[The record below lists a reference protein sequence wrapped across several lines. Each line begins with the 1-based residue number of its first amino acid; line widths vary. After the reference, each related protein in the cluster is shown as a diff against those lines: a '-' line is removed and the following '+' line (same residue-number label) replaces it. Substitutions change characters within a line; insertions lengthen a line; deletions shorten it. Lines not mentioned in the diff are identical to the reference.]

1 MLDSIIAWSLSHRL
15 VVLAGAALVCLVGG
29 VAVSKLVIDAF
40 PDTTPVQV
48 QINTVAPGMVAE
60 EVERQ
65 ITFPIELEMGGM
77 PGLES
82 IRSASMFGLSVVIV
96 TFQDGTDI
104 YFARQLINERIG
116 GVAVPAGVS
125 RPELGPVSTGLGEVL
140 HYLLVPDGMSLT
152 EVKTL
157 QEWTLKPAMRSVPGV
172 AEINAWGGLNKQ
184 YQIRVDPTLLK
195 KYALTFDQVV
205 EAVPRNNF
213 NVGGGVIEQGGDALL
228 VYGVGRTVNIAEIE
242 RIVIASNEGVP
253 IRIRDVAEVV
263 IGHEI
268 RKGLVTANGR
278 GEVVLGLGFMLMGE
292 NSYAVTSRL
301 RDRLELLR
309 PDLPAGV
316 DVEVVYDRTRLID
329 QVIATVRQNLLEGAF
344 LVVIILYCLLGNLR
358 AGLVAATAIPLSMM
372 CGFVGMWQTGI
383 AASLLSLGAIDFGI
397 VVDSSVVVIE
407 SILERIAHHPGL
419 TGKERL
425 ALVEEATKAV
435 KKPACFGQLI
445 IMIVYIP
452 ILTLEGVEGKM
463 FRPMALTVVFILV
476 GSLVLSL
483 TVVPVLSSLVLPRRI
498 DSHDVL
504 LVRLARAAY
513 RPLLR
518 GCLAARSLVAAA
530 ALVVLSLTLARAL
543 QLGTEFVP
551 RLSEGD
557 LVIGAIRA
565 SGTSLEESARINT
578 LMERLLLERF
588 PDEVENV
595 WSRTGTPEVAT
606 DAGAAEATDMFI
618 SLRPR
623 SEWTKAG
630 TQAELVEVMS
640 REIEGIPGQI
650 VWFTQP
656 IEQRINEMVS
666 GVRADIAVKVFGDEL
681 SEITR
686 KAEQV
691 AAVIRDVPGGVDIAV
706 EQVSGQ
712 PILRVAVRQ
721 DDIARYGISAQV
733 VLDIIESLGGKA
745 VGEIVEGQLRFPV
758 VLRLPDELRGGVE
771 VLGNIAV
778 RGPAGETVPLS
789 RICDIETISG
799 PKFITREWSNRRV
812 VVQCNVR
819 GRDVGGFVA
828 EAQRAIAEKVDLPPG
843 RFRLEWGGQFENMQR
858 AQKRLTIVV
867 PLALLLIVA
876 LLFVTYRNAVDTAL
890 LFISVPFACVGGI
903 WALAL
908 REMPLS
914 ISAAVGFITLSGV
927 SVLNGMVLASALRER
942 LAKGVTREAAVE
954 ETSVAVMRTIIM
966 TALVASLG
974 FIPMA
979 LSEGTGAEVQRPLA
993 TVVIGGVIT
1002 STLFTM
1008 FILPALYRMILPA
1021 TPPVIVPAVGLAI
1034 VLWAGGGQAMAHEP
1048 TRVPLW
1054 PEGAPGARG
1063 QAEFDQPFLEVWPA
1077 EPSKAS
1083 GAALVI
1089 CPGGGYGG
1097 LATGHEGDE
1106 VARWCHDQGLAAF
1119 VLHYRLGSKGY
1130 HYPTQLHDVQ
1140 RAVRVV
1146 RAGATEFGVDPQRI
1160 GIFGFS
1166 AGGHLASMAAT
1177 LFDERPPGGTDD
1189 AVDAVS
1195 ARPDLAVLAYPVIS
1209 MSGPHTHAG
1218 SRRNL
1223 LGPDGDDQLA
1233 ERLSTDGR
1241 VGNASPPTF
1250 IFQTDEDPAVTAE
1263 NAVAFYLAC
1272 RRHGVPAE
1280 LHVYQRGRHGVGLAA
1295 DDPVAST
1302 WTARLRDWLDAHGFL
1317 QRRP

>member
-1 MLDSIIAWSLSHRL
+1 MLDAIITWSLSHRL
-15 VVLAGAALVCLVGG
+15 TVLAGAAVICLIGG
-29 VAVSKLVIDAF
+29 VAVPRLVVDAF
-40 PDTTPVQV
+40 PDTTPIQV
-48 QINTVAPGMVAE
+48 QINTVAPGLVAE
-60 EVERQ
+60 EVEKQ

-96 TFQDGTDI
+96 TFRDGTDI

-125 RPELGPVSTGLGEVL
+125 RPELGPVSTGLGEVF
-140 HYLLVPDGMSLT
+140 HYLLVPEGMSLT

-157 QEWTLKPAMRSVPGV
+157 QEWTLKPALRSVPGV

-184 YQIRVDPTLLK
+184 YQIRVDPALLK

-213 NVGGGVIEQGGDALL
+213 NVGGGVVEKAGDAVL
-228 VYGVGRTVNIAEIE
+228 VYGVGRTVNLEEIE
-242 RIVIASNEGVP
+242 RIVIDAREGVP
-253 IRIRDVAEVV
+253 ILIRDVAEVV

-268 RKGLVTANGR
+268 RKGLVTANGQ

-292 NSYAVTSRL
+292 NSYAVTTRL
-301 RDRLELLR
+301 RERFAEIVG
-309 PDLPAGV
+309 DLPPGV
-316 DVEVVYDRTRLID
+316 KAQVVYDRTRLID

-344 LVVIILYCLLGNLR
+344 LVVVILYCMLGNLR

-372 CGFVGMWQTGI
+372 CGFIGMWQAGI

-419 TGKERL
+419 TGKQRL
-425 ALVEEATKAV
+425 ALVAEATKAV

-463 FRPMALTVVFILV
+463 FRPMALTVVFILL

-483 TVVPVLSSLVLPRRI
+483 TVVPVLSSMVLPKRI
-498 DSHDVL
+498 DGHDVL
-504 LVRLARAAY
+504 LVRLLRAAY

-518 GCLAARSLVAAA
+518 GCLAARSLVV
-530 ALVVLSLTLARAL
+530 LVAIAMLGLTLAQAL
-543 QLGTEFVP
+543 RLGTEFVP

-557 LVIGAIRA
+557 LVVGAIRA
-565 SGTSLEESARINT
+565 AGTSLEESARMNT

-588 PDEVENV
+588 PDEIRAI

-618 SLRPR
+618 ALHPRPA
-623 SEWTKAG
+623 WTKAR
-630 TQAELVEVMS
+630 TQADLVEIMN

-650 VWFTQP
+650 IWFTQP

-666 GVRADIAVKVFGDEL
+666 GVRADIAVKVFGKDL
-681 SEITR
+681 DEITR

-691 AAVIRDVPGGVDIAV
+691 AAVIRDVPGGVDVAV

-712 PILRVAVRQ
+712 PILRIAVRQ
-721 DDIARYGISAQV
+721 NDIARYGISAQE
-733 VLDIIESLGGKA
+733 VLDIVESVGGKS

-758 VLRLPDELRGGVE
+758 VVRLPDPLRGGPE
-771 VLGNIAV
+771 VLGSIAV
-778 RGPAGETVPLS
+778 RSPAGQTVPLS
-789 RICDIETISG
+789 RICDIQTISG
-799 PKFITREWSNRRV
+799 PKFITREWSERRV

-828 EAQRAIAEKVDLPPG
+828 EARAAIADRVELPAPQ
-843 RFRLEWGGQFENMQR
+843 FRLEWGGQFENMQR

-867 PLALLLIVA
+867 PLALLLIVVLLYLTYRNVA
-876 LLFVTYRNAVDTAL
+876 DTLLLFV
-890 LFISVPFACVGGI
+890 SVPFACVGGI
-903 WALAL
+903 WALTF

-942 LAKGVTREAAVE
+942 LAKGTTRDIAIE
-954 ETSVAVMRTIIM
+954 ETAVGSMRTIIM

-993 TVVIGGVIT
+993 TVVIGGVLT

-1008 FILPALYRMILPA
+1008 FILPALYRLILRV
-1021 TPPVIVPAVGLAI
+1021 TP
-1034 VLWAGGGQAMAHEP
+1034 
-1048 TRVPLW
+1048 
-1054 PEGAPGARG
+1054 
-1063 QAEFDQPFLEVWPA
+1063 
-1077 EPSKAS
+1077 
-1083 GAALVI
+1083 AAL
-1089 CPGGGYGG
+1089 
-1097 LATGHEGDE
+1097 A
-1106 VARWCHDQGLAAF
+1106 
-1119 VLHYRLGSKGY
+1119 S
-1130 HYPTQLHDVQ
+1130 
-1140 RAVRVV
+1140 
-1146 RAGATEFGVDPQRI
+1146 RI
-1160 GIFGFS
+1160 
-1166 AGGHLASMAAT
+1166 
-1177 LFDERPPGGTDD
+1177 
-1189 AVDAVS
+1189 
-1195 ARPDLAVLAYPVIS
+1195 
-1209 MSGPHTHAG
+1209 
-1218 SRRNL
+1218 
-1223 LGPDGDDQLA
+1223 
-1233 ERLSTDGR
+1233 
-1241 VGNASPPTF
+1241 
-1250 IFQTDEDPAVTAE
+1250 
-1263 NAVAFYLAC
+1263 
-1272 RRHGVPAE
+1272 
-1280 LHVYQRGRHGVGLAA
+1280 
-1295 DDPVAST
+1295 
-1302 WTARLRDWLDAHGFL
+1302 
-1317 QRRP
+1317 